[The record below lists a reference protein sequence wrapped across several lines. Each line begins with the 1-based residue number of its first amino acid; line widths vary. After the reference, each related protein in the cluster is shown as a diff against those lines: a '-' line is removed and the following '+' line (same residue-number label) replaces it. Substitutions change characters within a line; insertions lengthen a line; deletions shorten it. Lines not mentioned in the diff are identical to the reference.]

1 MNDGKL
7 YEAFP
12 MIRLHL
18 TNGERIELDY
28 FGTKTLSYIPTR
40 FMEKSEDAIIPIVK
54 YLSKFKTEKE
64 VVKIFMEEMSLE
76 MRDYHKNIFCV
87 GGNQF
92 VNWDTVCKIE
102 ILMQQYVY
110 CYDNPVF
117 VGNSKHVRSES
128 EARFISQVKEFEL
141 DTDMSIIEGGEV
153 AKEKEV
159 EMDLRFLDCPEFM
172 GMKV

>member
-12 MIRLHL
+12 MIRLFL

-28 FGTKTLSYIPTR
+28 FGSKSLSYIPTR
-40 FMEKSEDAIIPIVK
+40 FMEKSEDAIIPSVK
-54 YLSKFKTEKE
+54 YLSKFKSEKE
-64 VVKIFMEEMSLE
+64 VIQIFMEEMGLE

-92 VNWDTVCKIE
+92 VNWDNVCKME
-102 ILMQQYVY
+102 VLMQQYVY

-117 VGNSKHVRSES
+117 VGNSKHVRSEH
-128 EARFISQVKEFEL
+128 EAKFISQVREFDI
-141 DTDMSIIEGGEV
+141 DTEMSIEV
-153 AKEKEV
+153 SKTEDK
-159 EMDLRFLDCPEFM
+159 DIDFGFLECPDFQE
-172 GMKV
+172 